1 MPAKESDKFLESNIF
16 EGMTSISALLNS
28 DSNDRK
34 IIKILYNV
42 HFREKKPKQLAFLTH
57 RAEEL
62 AFELTEVSDDEIEAH
77 TIGSSHGG
85 VIAFCSERAIPSLST
100 KNIAENGV
108 YYMLEGIEDPYNFG
122 YSLRS
127 IYASGAD
134 GVILSPRNWMGAAG
148 VVARASAG
156 ASELL
161 NLYIST
167 PEDAI
172 KLFRQKNYKIYA
184 ADKPNSVSIYDTDM
198 KKPLFILVGGEK
210 RGNTK
215 AVLEAADKIIRIDY
229 GRNFPAALS
238 AASAAT
244 IISFEVYRQ
253 NNQ

>member
-1 MPAKESDKFLESNIF
+1 MPTKESDKFIESNIF

-34 IIKILYNV
+34 INKILYNV
-42 HFREKKPKQLAFLTH
+42 HFRDKKPKQLAFLRH
-57 RAEEL
+57 RASEL
-62 AFELTEVSDDEIEAH
+62 DFELTEVSDSEIEKH

-85 VIAFCSERAIPSLST
+85 VIAFCSERAIPSLSIE
-100 KNIAENGV
+100 NIAENGV

-122 YSLRS
+122 YALRS

-161 NLYIST
+161 NLYISL

-172 KLFRQKNYKIYA
+172 RLFKEKNYKVYA

-198 KKPLFILVGGEK
+198 KKPLFVIIGGEK

-215 AVLEAADKIIRIDY
+215 VVLDSSDKIIRIDY
-229 GRNFPAALS
+229 GRDFPAALS

-253 NNQ
+253 NNK